1 MSNLELEYLPE
12 SLCDLVICGNLNLSK
27 NKLNAIPD
35 NFGDMVVGGFLDLSN
50 NFLVGSVK

>member
-35 NFGDMVVGGFLDLSN
+35 NFGDMGFLDLSN